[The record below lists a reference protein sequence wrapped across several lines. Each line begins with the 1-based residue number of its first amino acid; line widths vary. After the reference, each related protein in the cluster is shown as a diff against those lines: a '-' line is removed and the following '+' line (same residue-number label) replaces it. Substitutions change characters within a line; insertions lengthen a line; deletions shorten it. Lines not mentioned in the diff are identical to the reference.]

1 MNDMLKSTKL
11 LYKPIKGGLLR
22 LAGVMWNVLP
32 VDVPFVCGQTQH
44 VQPLCLYDENDVSPH
59 SRTGVQRLLLCV

>member
-11 LYKPIKGGLLR
+11 LYKPIKAVLLR

-32 VDVPFVCGQTQH
+32 VDVPFVCGQTTCAAAL
-44 VQPLCLYDENDVSPH
+44 PL
-59 SRTGVQRLLLCV
+59 